1 MFDRLV
7 SRLDLMARGEAM
19 RGFHSRWLTNALKVG
34 SRPPRIPTRKVEPGG
49 GGGWATMMDT
59 PEGRAWAEEFWEQTL
74 NHPEAG

>member
-7 SRLDLMARGEAM
+7 SRLDLIARGEAM
-19 RGFHSRWLTNALKVG
+19 RALHSLWLTKALKAG
-34 SRPPRIPTRKVEPGG
+34 SRPPRIPTRKVDQ
-49 GGGWATMMDT
+49 GGWATMMET